1 MPSKMLRPNV
11 GLYVATSD
19 AFADWKNPTFAE
31 LTSST
36 KVFNISAA
44 VTDDYTL
51 NQTDSQS
58 DNSLSL
64 VDNADVTTPT
74 YFNYEASLDG
84 FRDQSLTATSVYNK
98 FRDLFKTEDVE
109 YYLIKRVGRPN
120 SDNLTAGDLISIFGV
135 KTDFPVD
142 IFGDGEMIRMGARFL
157 TTGKVKINY
166 TVPAGTAAAF
176 GATASTVGTKTTSNG
191 KIKVSWTP
199 VGNVS
204 DEAAFLKVSSGTNLA
219 ILSDTTKT
227 YDLTEAIAWD
237 SFELGNQD
245 SNKIEDRSILDEG
258 QVQTRGFAQLS
269 GMLNFFRSPKSTLAS
284 QVVVS
289 GTGTT
294 SKFIIT
300 GDVVSKIEVGMSVK
314 VTSSDGATVRFKDLT
329 VVAVALSST
338 NTEVTLSGTY
348 SGTLTA
354 GDLATIFNAQTL
366 AWDTFYLSTGT
377 TRPTG
382 YLTVRVN
389 KTATSVYAA
398 SDVVSIYK
406 FTADAVKENTE
417 GEDSIKFMVNFAP
430 QGKLG
435 KNVVLA

>member
-1 MPSKMLRPNV
+1 MLRPNV

-19 AFADWKNPTFAE
+19 AFADWKSPTLAE

-84 FRDQSLTATSVYNK
+84 FRDSNLSAASVYNK

-109 YYLIKRVGRPN
+109 YYLIKRVGKPN
-120 SDNLTAGDLISIFGV
+120 TDNLAAGDLISIFGV

-157 TTGKVKINY
+157 TTGKVKVNY

-176 GATASTVGTKTTSNG
+176 GATAATVGTKTTSNG

-199 VGNVS
+199 VGNVT
-204 DEAAFLKVSSGTNLA
+204 DEANFLKVASGTNLA

-269 GMLNFFRSPKSTLAS
+269 GMLNFFRSPK
-284 QVVVS
+284 
-289 GTGTT
+289 TT
-294 SKFIIT
+294 STATVISGAAASTTIVVA
-300 GDVVSKIEVGMSVK
+300 GDMTSKIEVGMLIK
-314 VTSSDGATVRFKDLT
+314 VTDSTGVTTKTKDLT
-329 VVAVALSST
+329 VVSVVF
-338 NTEVTLSGTY
+338 NTPNTTITLSAANATLLTGT
-348 SGTLTA
+348 
-354 GDLATIFNAQTL
+354 DIATFYNAQTL